1 MESVNILNRLRKIIT
16 LYATPKFVY
25 LNKFVKTSR
34 SNYKIKVL
42 DVGCGNRSPSTT
54 ISLFPQIEY
63 YGLDKEDYNL
73 TIEDKKILLENNRYF
88 KVDLENLSQLD
99 NSLPDNYFDFIIMNH
114 VIEHTINGLEILKIL
129 VKKLKVGGG
138 IYIEF
143 PSVKSLSFPS
153 MPGTLNFCDDDTHVR
168 LYDLKEIANVL
179 LESGLKVIKGG
190 TRRNLVSIIVM
201 PVKVIYHILK
211 YRKILGSAFW
221 DIFGFSEY
229 IYAIKKR
236 R

>member
-1 MESVNILNRLRKIIT
+1 MEGVNILNRLRKIIT

-25 LNKFVKTSR
+25 LNKFIKTSR

-114 VIEHTINGLEILKIL
+114 VIEHTISGLEILKIL
-129 VKKLKVGGG
+129 VKKMKVGGV
-138 IYIEF
+138 Y
-143 PSVKSLSFPS
+143 
-153 MPGTLNFCDDDTHVR
+153 T
-168 LYDLKEIANVL
+168 
-179 LESGLKVIKGG
+179 
-190 TRRNLVSIIVM
+190 
-201 PVKVIYHILK
+201 
-211 YRKILGSAFW
+211 
-221 DIFGFSEY
+221 
-229 IYAIKKR
+229 
-236 R
+236 